1 MERAIEDIEQGRVY
15 KYDSLDDLIK
25 EIEGRRGQIA
35 ARRETLN
42 GRLWYGEG
50 GGGGGVFL
58 GFEKKI
64 PKYPVEMCKGI
75 KDLFLVIY
83 RNHLHHLHPFWTIL
97 EDFGNKELAV
107 FLVFAVVLVVV
118 DLCHQVFVNTSYG
131 LAFISQFLH
140 CPAY

>member
-1 MERAIEDIEQGRVY
+1 MITIGQRSKVKKNIPPNHGDTYPCEVITCHYFAIMAGYFAIMAGY
-15 KYDSLDDLIK
+15 
-25 EIEGRRGQIA
+25 G
-35 ARRETLN
+35 N
-42 GRLWYGEG
+42 GEG

-118 DLCHQVFVNTSYG
+118 DFGH
-131 LAFISQFLH
+131 
-140 CPAY
+140 

>member
-1 MERAIEDIEQGRVY
+1 MITCHYCEIMAGYFAIMAGYCNV
-15 KYDSLDDLIK
+15 
-25 EIEGRRGQIA
+25 
-35 ARRETLN
+35 
-42 GRLWYGEG
+42 EG
-50 GGGGGVFL
+50 GDGGFVFL

-118 DLCHQVFVNTSYG
+118 DFGNQVFLYAANG
-131 LAFISQFLH
+131 FAFEAKAIHAFSD
-140 CPAY
+140 

>member
-1 MERAIEDIEQGRVY
+1 MAGYFAIMAGY
-15 KYDSLDDLIK
+15 
-25 EIEGRRGQIA
+25 G
-35 ARRETLN
+35 N
-42 GRLWYGEG
+42 GEG

-97 EDFGNKELAV
+97 EDFGDKKFAV
-107 FLVFAVVLVVV
+107 FLVLAVVLVVV
-118 DLCHQVFVNTSYG
+118 NLCNEVFFDAANG
-131 LAFISQFLH
+131 FAFEAKAIHAFSD
-140 CPAY
+140 